1 MTGNVE
7 ELLREAQHAFLNI
20 SPGSADEKKYTAM
33 AKRLALRIIR
43 KSPDSSEG
51 TQARMIL
58 YRLGSDEDLVPQ
70 TTATAATVLSSNT
83 ADEHSWE
90 NIWQMFSALSYT
102 KKKVVAL
109 VLFFVL
115 LIIGFTPFLLVF
127 FIFYLFQPA
136 LIRKHLHG
144 LLAGL
149 G

>member
-43 KSPDSSEG
+43 KSPDSSDG

>member
-1 MTGNVE
+1 VTGNVE

-43 KSPDSSEG
+43 KSPDSSDG